1 MLHSQ
6 TPFFAIR
13 TTYVNSCHVSVFI
26 TFYPNKTERIDNLCL
41 CPHQAK
47 NMHDEN
53 PLQPCNEII
62 SQVKMN
68 CRYQQQMQHIM
79 SVTCITDD
87 MGIEGCIGPN
97 GKCVQRQQA
106 FCRAA
111 YMILHKAC
119 SIQPPQTETDKR
131 KEGNVH
137 TSPTLVPPAG
147 CAKF

>member
-1 MLHSQ
+1 M
-6 TPFFAIR
+6 
-13 TTYVNSCHVSVFI
+13 NSCSVSVLI
-26 TFYPNKTERIDNLCL
+26 TFYPNKTERIVNLCL

-53 PLQPCNEII
+53 PLQPCNGII

-68 CRYQQQMQHIM
+68 CTYQQQMQHIM

-87 MGIEGCIGPN
+87 MGIERCIGPN

-106 FCRAA
+106 FCRAT
-111 YMILHKAC
+111 YMILHKSC
-119 SIQPPQTETDKR
+119 SIPPPQTGTDKR

>member
-1 MLHSQ
+1 
-6 TPFFAIR
+6 
-13 TTYVNSCHVSVFI
+13 
-26 TFYPNKTERIDNLCL
+26 
-41 CPHQAK
+41 
-47 NMHDEN
+47 
-53 PLQPCNEII
+53 
-62 SQVKMN
+62 
-68 CRYQQQMQHIM
+68 MQHIM
-79 SVTCITDD
+79 SVTCITDY

-106 FCRAA
+106 FCRAT